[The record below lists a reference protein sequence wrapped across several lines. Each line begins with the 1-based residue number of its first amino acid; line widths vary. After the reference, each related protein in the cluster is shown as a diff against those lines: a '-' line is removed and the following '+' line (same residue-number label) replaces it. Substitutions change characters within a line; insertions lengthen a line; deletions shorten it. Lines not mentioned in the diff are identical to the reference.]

1 MQVFGE
7 EKIGTVVGEVRLGF
21 PEASVNGMSVYNGDS
36 SSWFISFREPSSI
49 RLLKLIELS
58 IWHLIIKSTKV
69 ILLSSSKMSL
79 LKRQDTKPWIIND
92 DSGKSRHKGLNIVE
106 ILDVGMFEAAN

>member
-7 EKIGTVVGEVRLGF
+7 EKIGTVVGEVRLGI
-21 PEASVNGMSVYNGDS
+21 PKASVNCMSVNNGNS
-36 SSWFISFREPSSI
+36 SSRFISFREPSSI

-69 ILLSSSKMSL
+69 ILLSSSKMAL
-79 LKRQDTKPWIIND
+79 LKRQDTKSRIINN

-106 ILDVGMFEAAN
+106 ILNVGMFEAAN